1 MQDALLQL
9 VSPAG
14 LVTLLLGT
22 LLGIVVGAIPGLTGT
37 MVIALA
43 LPLTFGMD
51 PLQAMTLLISLYVGA
66 ISGGMITA
74 TLLRMP
80 GTPASIVTTFDGY
93 PLAQK
98 GFPER
103 ALGLGVMAS
112 ICGGLVSWGFLFFLA
127 KPIAAYSKEFGPFDY
142 FSLVMMAMVLI
153 SSIGGKSL
161 SRSLFAGSL
170 GILLSMP
177 GITPATGQTRM
188 TFGMT
193 SMNEGVQLLPVLIGL
208 FAINQVLQDI
218 GKSSRLSTTD
228 GIPIKG
234 AAYSLLDFKKH
245 WVNLLRSSIVGTWI
259 GMLPGIGANIG
270 SVTSYSVA
278 KTFSKKPDD
287 FGQGSEEGI
296 VAAEAANN
304 GTIGG
309 GLIPLVSMG
318 LPGSVIEAVLLGAL
332 VIHGF
337 QPGPRLFEQ
346 SPQLVYSIIFA
357 CLFATIMMG
366 VLMTFSMKLFAK
378 LANVPRTHLLPMIL
392 VFCVVGSFAIANRW
406 FDVWV
411 MLAFGGIGFLLER
424 WRIPL
429 APLVIGF
436 VLGPIAE
443 ENLSAGLMSTNGS
456 WWPVITEPKS
466 LLFLIIALILV
477 IVPLLKSSALS
488 SSKGGESK

>member
-112 ICGGLVSWGFLFFLA
+112 ICGGQVSWGFLFFLA

-193 SMNEGVQLLPVLIGL
+193 SMNEGFQLLPVLIGL

-218 GKSSRLSTTD
+218 GKSSRLSM
-228 GIPIKG
+228 
-234 AAYSLLDFKKH
+234 SC
-245 WVNLLRSSIVGTWI
+245 
-259 GMLPGIGANIG
+259 
-270 SVTSYSVA
+270 
-278 KTFSKKPDD
+278 KT
-287 FGQGSEEGI
+287 
-296 VAAEAANN
+296 
-304 GTIGG
+304 
-309 GLIPLVSMG
+309 
-318 LPGSVIEAVLLGAL
+318 
-332 VIHGF
+332 
-337 QPGPRLFEQ
+337 
-346 SPQLVYSIIFA
+346 
-357 CLFATIMMG
+357 
-366 VLMTFSMKLFAK
+366 
-378 LANVPRTHLLPMIL
+378 
-392 VFCVVGSFAIANRW
+392 
-406 FDVWV
+406 
-411 MLAFGGIGFLLER
+411 
-424 WRIPL
+424 
-429 APLVIGF
+429 
-436 VLGPIAE
+436 
-443 ENLSAGLMSTNGS
+443 
-456 WWPVITEPKS
+456 
-466 LLFLIIALILV
+466 
-477 IVPLLKSSALS
+477 
-488 SSKGGESK
+488 